1 MPYTAR
7 DEGRY
12 SNRRDRERK
21 PEVRSLN
28 RLREMREMRTGRMN
42 RPTGYFGRT
51 GDRPMRGNYSGGYVN
66 GSRIDRLKRLEQRLS
81 RPKRETLKSTEE
93 LDKEIDKYFGK
104 SENKESSTEKKE
116 GSTTK
121 PAV

>member
-1 MPYTAR
+1 MPFTAR

-42 RPTGYFGRT
+42 RPTGYFGKT
-51 GDRPMRGNYSGGYVN
+51 GDRLMRGN
-66 GSRIDRLKRLEQRLS
+66 
-81 RPKRETLKSTEE
+81 
-93 LDKEIDKYFGK
+93 
-104 SENKESSTEKKE
+104 
-116 GSTTK
+116 
-121 PAV
+121 